1 MKPAVEFKN
10 VSKRYELGTG
20 QTNIKRVLTR
30 PIKRMLGRNVEPPE
44 DKILW
49 ALRDLSFS
57 VQPGKALGLVGP
69 NGSGKTT
76 SLKLLSKIT
85 QPTSGSIDVNGR
97 ISALIEL
104 GAGFHPDLTGREN
117 VYLNGTILGMSRQDI
132 DKRFDEIVAFSEIE
146 RFIDTPVKRYSSGM
160 YVRLGFSVAAHVEPD
175 VLLVD
180 EVLAV
185 GDAQFRLKCARR
197 IEELQAL
204 GTTIVFV
211 AHNLYLVRSV
221 CDDAV
226 FLLNGV
232 MQDQGPVDEVLA
244 SYENWLFER
253 QLESGGKE
261 NAATGRK
268 TGSDEVA
275 ITGVEIINQKSGSHE
290 AFDHGDPVE
299 VRIYYEA
306 AKPFPDSD
314 VVVRI
319 RRADGVTAAMIRT
332 GDYGQKP
339 GVLEGEG
346 YISLL
351 IDPLQLASGAYQ
363 LAITLLGPIDG
374 VGVAWG
380 ESRWFQATGIS
391 LAFEESSGVFVP
403 RLARVAV
410 ETGTAPHLLES
421 TA

>member
-20 QTNIKRVLTR
+20 QTSIGRVLAR
-30 PIKRMLGRNVEPPE
+30 PIKRMLGRNVEPAE

-49 ALRDLSFS
+49 ALRDLSFT
-57 VQPGKALGLVGP
+57 VQPGRALGLVGP

-104 GAGFHPDLTGREN
+104 GAGFHQDLTGREN
-117 VYLNGTILGMSRQDI
+117 VYLNGTILGMTRQDI
-132 DKRFDEIVAFSEIE
+132 DKRFDQIVAFSEIE

-160 YVRLGFSVAAHVEPD
+160 YVRLGFAVAAHVEPD

-226 FLLNGV
+226 FLLHGE
-232 MQDQGPVDEVLA
+232 MQDQGPVDDVLA

-261 NAATGRK
+261 SAATGRK
-268 TGSDEVA
+268 
-275 ITGVEIINQKSGSHE
+275 SGSEKWRSRKWRSSIKKVVHMKLLSTTTPLKY
-290 AFDHGDPVE
+290 AFITK
-299 VRIYYEA
+299 RICRS
-306 AKPFPDSD
+306 K
-314 VVVRI
+314 I
-319 RRADGVTAAMIRT
+319 RMSSCVSVAPTA
-332 GDYGQKP
+332 
-339 GVLEGEG
+339 
-346 YISLL
+346 
-351 IDPLQLASGAYQ
+351 
-363 LAITLLGPIDG
+363 
-374 VGVAWG
+374 
-380 ESRWFQATGIS
+380 
-391 LAFEESSGVFVP
+391 
-403 RLARVAV
+403 
-410 ETGTAPHLLES
+410 
-421 TA
+421 